1 MTAKH
6 HCLICTS
13 LIYSGM
19 YCSGCYREILRT
31 RTIDDESFEEWLSRK
46 REFRISFERMSVSNN
61 SQLEDFFKA

>member
-1 MTAKH
+1 MTANH
-6 HCLICTS
+6 HFLLFTS

-31 RTIDDESFEEWLSRK
+31 RTTDDESFEEWLSRK